1 MLLLSSDVSFLPCF
15 DGLFLVSDEE
25 SLSSSVLVVVDLFLR
40 DFLDEVVLSVAAVSA
55 SSLVVVVPVEEVLL
69 SDEEAVV
76 ELLSEEPVLP
86 VVLPVVEP
94 DVLVELL
101 LVELV
106 VPVGPVSSGLAG
118 GCSPSSGFTGGCSP
132 LPGCPPGC
140 PPGVL
145 PLVVP
150 VCAVAEPTLVS
161 AAYSV

>member
-1 MLLLSSDVSFLPCF
+1 M
-15 DGLFLVSDEE
+15 VSDEE

-69 SDEEAVV
+69 SVEEAVV

-106 VPVGPVSSGLAG
+106 VPVEPVSSGLAG

-161 AAYSV
+161 AAYSVELLPDVSSGDEKTK